1 MFYPFGIRLRL
12 CLLTAIP
19 SALLFTFSAH
29 AQRLTLPPTAGA
41 PATQPTSENSAYSP
55 DSLRPDQ
62 TEILKIYPDGTKR
75 IVPISALNFRD
86 DGAAFG
92 GPPHLSVYSN
102 PGNDKKSS
110 TERLSVAPIGIDG
123 SPSSVPATI
132 PPSPNPLAATPSA
145 AGDPMGGTAPSYPM
159 GGSVSSSADPMGGSG
174 PVDPLSGAPAQGS
187 PPPLQTVSGR
197 AAPVSSIANSI
208 DLGTY
213 DDFFMNAAIG
223 GSIQGQLTAR
233 RVYNGNNMQA
243 YPAPPPTILSAVPGL
258 SADSISAENFTFQ
271 PGFRFDTQFG
281 YNIYD
286 WLGVSL
292 ESGIIYNALQNYSV
306 SLKNVKYVV
315 NTTTNSL
322 GSQSYT
328 LPTDGELI
336 QVPIQLSAIA
346 RWPGATAF
354 KPFIGGGVGAI
365 WQQLDV
371 NSFNILGYNVQANYC
386 RSAFQFGFNGQLG
399 ANYTVAPGVDFYGVF
414 KLLGV
419 FTPRIGNYDFE
430 NSYNFALEVGIQSR
444 F

>member
-1 MFYPFGIRLRL
+1 MFYPFGIRIRI

-41 PATQPTSENSAYSP
+41 PTPQPTPETSAYSP
-55 DSLRPDQ
+55 DSLSTDQ
-62 TEILKIYPDGTKR
+62 AQILKIYPDGTKR

-92 GPPHLSVYSN
+92 GPPLLSVYSN
-102 PGNDKKSS
+102 PSNDKKSS
-110 TERLSVAPIGIDG
+110 PERLSVAPIGIDG
-123 SPSSVPATI
+123 SPSSVPATS
-132 PPSPNPLAATPSA
+132 PPSPNPLTATPTS
-145 AGDPMGGTAPSYPM
+145 AGDPMGGSTPS
-159 GGSVSSSADPMGGSG
+159 DPMGGSG
-174 PVDPLSGAPAQGS
+174 PVDPLSGAPTKGS

-197 AAPVSSIANSI
+197 AAPVSAIENSI

-243 YPAPPPTILSAVPGL
+243 YPLTGSTENFLGL
-258 SADSISAENFTFQ
+258 PASGSITAENFTFQ

-292 ESGIIYNALQNYSV
+292 ESGVIYNALQNYSV
-306 SLKNVKYVV
+306 SGSGDLTIEPGNVL
-315 NTTTNSL
+315 S
-322 GSQSYT
+322 GSASFT
-328 LPTDGELI
+328 CPADGELL

-371 NSFNILGYNVQANYC
+371 NSINFFGTNVQANYC

-399 ANYTVAPGVDFYGVF
+399 ANYTVAPGVDFYGAF

>member
-1 MFYPFGIRLRL
+1 MKLTIHRGAPP
-12 CLLTAIP
+12 LLLLLVASTYFAI
-19 SALLFTFSAH
+19 AAQ
-29 AQRLTLPPTAGA
+29 AQRLTLPESPTLS
-41 PATQPTSENSAYSP
+41 PASNLSMPSP
-55 DSLRPDQ
+55 AEAQ
-62 TEILKIYPDGTKR
+62 GQILKTYPNGTKR
-75 IVPISALNFRD
+75 VVPLSSLNSLD
-86 DGAAFG
+86 DGKDFG
-92 GPPHLSVYSN
+92 GPPTLSFLEPSPTQN
-102 PGNDKKSS
+102 SSPNKS
-110 TERLSVAPIGIDG
+110 LSIAPIGDATT
-123 SPSSVPATI
+123 PAAAPVP
-132 PPSPNPLAATPSA
+132 LPSA
-145 AGDPMGGTAPSYPM
+145 ADSTIQIPMANP
-159 GGSVSSSADPMGGSG
+159 DPMGGSAMG
-174 PVDPLSGAPAQGS
+174 GSAPVDPLSGAPTT
-187 PPPLQTVSGR
+187 PTPLQTVSGKP
-197 AAPVSSIANSI
+197 APLSDSGNTI

-213 DDFFMNAAIG
+213 DDFFMNACVG

-243 YPAPPPTILSAVPGL
+243 YPYPVSGAIYGVAVDGE
-258 SADSISAENFTFQ
+258 ITAENFTFQ

-292 ESGIIYNALQNYSV
+292 ESGVIYNALQNYTFSF
-306 SLKNVKYVV
+306 SGDIDI
-315 NTTTNSL
+315 L
-322 GSQSYT
+322 GSTFTGSRSFT
-328 LPTDGELI
+328 CPADGELL
-336 QVPIQLSAIA
+336 QVPVQLSAIA

-354 KPFIGGGVGAI
+354 KPFIGGGIGAI

-371 NSFNILGYNVQANYC
+371 NNINIAGTDIQANYC